1 MCFLAL
7 LTFKQSMLKH
17 DCLQVVKN
25 QLVIKIKLKHL
36 YLAITNTIDY
46 LYDIFNNQLNIT
58 TMKHSFLF
66 IIVCTLCLSAFSQMR
81 APVEKSIAMKGRYGY
96 LPTSSVRVDI
106 NSNNTLRTTFYQE
119 LENVT
124 VTVMKVDGE
133 IISTQTMNVKEYETF
148 YIKIDNYTTGS
159 YIIEIE
165 ATEGA
170 IEGSF

>member
-1 MCFLAL
+1 MKHTLLL
-7 LTFKQSMLKH
+7 LTVCII
-17 DCLQVVKN
+17 CLPV
-25 QLVIKIKLKHL
+25 
-36 YLAITNTIDY
+36 
-46 LYDIFNNQLNIT
+46 
-58 TMKHSFLF
+58 
-66 IIVCTLCLSAFSQMR
+66 FSQVK
-81 APVEKSIAMKGRYGY
+81 APPKKEVNLKGRYGY

-148 YIKIDNYTTGS
+148 YIKIDNYTLGS